1 MSALTEGSSA
11 ASHLAV
17 PPPTSPGVTE
27 GAAFGEFLRHARERR
42 GMTLQQIARE
52 TKIPQRHLDSLEHGD
67 LSVIP
72 GTTYRRGEVIAYA
85 DAVGLNRALALAQ
98 LERVSRASAAPDS
111 GVAKTQQPAMRSHLG
126 VGPLAS
132 AALLI
137 AGIVGLVLWIQE
149 TRVTTN
155 EDDATVQSAPSAPPP
170 RASDLK
176 EASSSAIGSDGSDGI
191 APAVRQEALE
201 ARPQTQ
207 TLSEE
212 TPAPTV
218 DAESRLVIITEPAGA
233 RVTVDGIGWGTT
245 PLSIRNLSAGTKQ
258 IRVTKDGYAAAVRV
272 AQLTTGRPLTIS
284 IPLRSSEP

>member
-1 MSALTEGSSA
+1 M
-11 ASHLAV
+11 
-17 PPPTSPGVTE
+17 
-27 GAAFGEFLRHARERR
+27 
-42 GMTLQQIARE
+42 
-52 TKIPQRHLDSLEHGD
+52 
-67 LSVIP
+67 
-72 GTTYRRGEVIAYA
+72 
-85 DAVGLNRALALAQ
+85 RAH
-98 LERVSRASAAPDS
+98 R
-111 GVAKTQQPAMRSHLG
+111 G

-176 EASSSAIGSDGSDGI
+176 EASSSAIGSDGI

-218 DAESRLVIITEPAGA
+218 DAESRLVIIDRA
-233 RVTVDGIGWGTT
+233 RRRPSDGRWYWLGHHATVDPKPFRGHQANSRHEGRLRRRRQSRSTDYGS
-245 PLSIRNLSAGTKQ
+245 PADHLHPA
-258 IRVTKDGYAAAVRV
+258 
-272 AQLTTGRPLTIS
+272 AQLGAIANAQRRFLRFPRLGRNADSTTLAIGLRPM
-284 IPLRSSEP
+284 RSSPSVICVICVICVTPFIGGICEICVSLLSRDASDKAADHRRYSTAGKRAGDVGGNGGIDVGQRPDVIAFHHRQRHAVAVSQSR